1 MTIVEALKAL
11 YVAFGG
17 DEDDVAGIT
26 EIAEMIEALATVAA
40 DVAGATLPEVDSEDN
55 GKVLKVIEGEWGL
68 GTDETTTG

>member
-17 DEDDVAGIT
+17 DADDVAGIT
-26 EIAEMIEALATVAA
+26 EAAEMIAAIATVAES
-40 DVAGATLPEVDSEDN
+40 VAEATLPEVDGEDN
-55 GKVLKVIEGEWGL
+55 GKVLKVIEGAWGL